1 MQMEHLHFDAQ
12 VIATPKLVTGK
23 QSVTGKPIAYCKV
36 LSTKYGIVPATYY
49 IDAESIK
56 KGDFVI
62 LKHCIKG
69 DTYTNA
75 KGTKCK
81 YNKTGFI
88 IQDCLSASAKELDN
102 AVKEVER
109 LSVFNKIGS

>member
-1 MQMEHLHFDAQ
+1 MGYLHFNAQ
-12 VIATPKLVTGK
+12 VIATPKLVTAE
-23 QSVTGKPIAYCKV
+23 QSVTGKSIAFCKV
-36 LSTKYGIVPATYY
+36 LSKEFGIVPATYY

-56 KGDFVI
+56 KGDYVT

-88 IQDCLSASAKELDN
+88 IQDYLSTSAKELDN